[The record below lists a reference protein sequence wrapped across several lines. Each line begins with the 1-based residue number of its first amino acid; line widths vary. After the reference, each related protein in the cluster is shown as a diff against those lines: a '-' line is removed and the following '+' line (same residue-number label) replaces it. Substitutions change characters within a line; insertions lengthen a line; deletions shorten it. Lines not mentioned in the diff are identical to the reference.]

1 MHTESALGV
10 IDDPEVLPSLLYLDN
25 VHEASG
31 ELWVCPRLAVNLDQ
45 TLLHDCL
52 NLLHA
57 DSVLQTVPEMLRV
70 KRGSITYWI

>member
-31 ELWVCPRLAVNLDQ
+31 ELWVCPLLAVDLDQ
-45 TLLHDCL
+45 TLTEL
-52 NLLHA
+52 
-57 DSVLQTVPEMLRV
+57 SEWKFGV
-70 KRGSITYWI
+70 